1 MGTGCRIGEAIGL
14 TWSDINLDKR
24 IITINHTLKYYGRKG
39 FGVVTPK
46 TAAGVR
52 TIPMMKSVFNILSE
66 EYRFQQENGDC
77 NLVVDGLKGFIF
89 MNLHGGLYK
98 SETVNEA
105 IKKAYMAYNEEEMA
119 KALSENREP
128 LLLPHFTA
136 HNLRHTFCSRLC
148 ENEPNLKLIQ
158 SIMGH
163 SSIQT
168 TMDIYTEINENKKK
182 EAIQNLSD
190 KLNIF

>member
-39 FGVVTPK
+39 FGAVTPK

-52 TIPMMKSVFNILSE
+52 TIPMMKSVYNILSE
-66 EYRFQQENGDC
+66 EYRLQQENGGC

-89 MNLHGGLYK
+89 MNPHGGLYK

-105 IKKAYMAYNEEEMA
+105 IK
-119 KALSENREP
+119 
-128 LLLPHFTA
+128 
-136 HNLRHTFCSRLC
+136 RHTWL
-148 ENEPNLKLIQ
+148 
-158 SIMGH
+158 
-163 SSIQT
+163 
-168 TMDIYTEINENKKK
+168 TMKKK
-182 EAIQNLSD
+182 WQRHYQRTVSRCCYHISQR
-190 KLNIF
+190 IT